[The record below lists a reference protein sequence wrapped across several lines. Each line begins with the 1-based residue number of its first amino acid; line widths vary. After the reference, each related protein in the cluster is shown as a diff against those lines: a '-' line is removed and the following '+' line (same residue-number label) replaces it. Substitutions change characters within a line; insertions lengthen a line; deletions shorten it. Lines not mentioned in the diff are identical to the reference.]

1 MAPSE
6 SSRKP
11 LIRRAFSRVG
21 RTITWL
27 RNLVFNLV
35 FLVILLIVIVAIF
48 TPTSAPLPD
57 KAPLLISPE
66 GILVDQYTYIAPTDL
81 ILKPRSVNTRET
93 RIADL
98 IDVIHRAQ
106 DDDRI
111 TGLIIHLDRLTQG
124 GLSKLQ
130 EVGRAVTEF
139 KKSGKP
145 VIAIADNYT
154 QQQYFLASFADEIY
168 LHDMGTIQL
177 TGFGV
182 YNFYMKEALDKLA
195 VNFHVFRVGEY
206 KDFVEPFTR
215 KNMSEQSRENNTRWV
230 EELWQSYTLQIE
242 RHRGLAPDTL
252 NEFINDMQARLAT
265 TGGNFARYAQE
276 QKLVDHVA
284 SRIQRNQILVDRF
297 GPAED
302 EEKAAFNY
310 IDYRDYVSA
319 DHSPKP
325 MENGNVGLILARG
338 TILDGTQPEGSIGG
352 DSLAALIRKA
362 RKDDDLK
369 AIVLRID
376 SGGGSAFASEIVRQ
390 ELQATRDAGKPVVV
404 SMGSVAASGGYWI
417 AMGADEVWA
426 TPSTITGS
434 IGVFGLLPTFNESLA
449 KLGIYS
455 DGIGTTELAD
465 TMRLDRPLSAEAQA
479 VIQQSVETIY
489 QRFLSLVAD
498 NRGKTVEEL
507 DKLAQG
513 RIWTGARA
521 HELGLVDNLG
531 YLEDAI
537 EAAGKRAGLD
547 QPEAKLVER
556 DLTPHDML
564 VRELLQKSGE
574 AQSLTSGLTASG
586 LERLAPLLAPLE
598 TLWRAPNVDV
608 SGQTVQH
615 AFALCLACL
624 AP

>member
-6 SSRKP
+6 TSRKP
-11 LIRRAFSRVG
+11 LIIRTFAGVG
-21 RTITWL
+21 RAITWL
-27 RNLVFNLV
+27 RNLFFNLV
-35 FLVILLIVIVAIF
+35 FVIILMFLVAALVA
-48 TPTSAPLPD
+48 PTSPKLPD
-57 KAPLLISPE
+57 QAPLLISPE
-66 GILVDQYTYIAPTDL
+66 GILVDQFTYIAPSDL
-81 ILKPRSVNTRET
+81 ILKPRSVNTQET

-98 IDVIHRAQ
+98 IEVIHRAR

-215 KNMSEQSRENNTRWV
+215 KNMSEQSRENNARWV

-252 NEFINDMQARLAT
+252 NEFINDMQARLAS
-265 TGGNFARYAQE
+265 TGGNFARYAKE
-276 QKLVDHVA
+276 QKLVDHVV
-284 SRIQRNQILVDRF
+284 SRIQRNEILAERF
-297 GPAED
+297 GEAED

-319 DHSPKP
+319 DTSLTP
-325 MENGNVGLILARG
+325 MKSGNVGLILARG
-338 TILDGTQPEGSIGG
+338 TILDGTQPEGAIGG

-362 RKDDDLK
+362 REDDDLK

-376 SGGGSAFASEIVRQ
+376 SGGGSAFASEIIRQ
-390 ELQATRDAGKPVVV
+390 ELQATREAGKPVVV

-434 IGVFGLLPTFNESLA
+434 IGVFGLLPSFNESLA
-449 KLGIYS
+449 RLGIYS

-465 TMRLDRPLSAEAQA
+465 TMRLDRPLSAEAKA

-498 NRGKTVEEL
+498 HRGKTVEEL
-507 DKLAQG
+507 EKVAQG

-537 EAAGKRAGLD
+537 QAAGTRAGID
-547 QPEAKLVER
+547 QPSVKLVER

-564 VRELLQKSGE
+564 LRELLQKSE
-574 AQSLTSGLTASG
+574 AAQLLPSGAASLG
-586 LERLAPLLAPLE
+586 LERFAALLEPLDP
-598 TLWRAPNVDV
+598 LWRGPNLEVT
-608 SGQTVQH
+608 GQTVQH
-615 AFALCLACL
+615 AFALCLVCL